1 MQSRVMNH
9 CRIGSENRRLYR
21 WMPCIGKTPT
31 EGNLNDVFEVEIMC
45 IGCQR
50 VGKAIERLLQLGFK
64 IFENRYNFLNSRL
77 VDHTARSKDE
87 QTDFFVKLD
96 VWRQFHH
103 SPRLSH
109 KPALGARKDSKEP
122 ITGGFIWLVFP
133 GYCPCTVNFLGHD
146 SKEKCRREPAHQNA
160 G

>member
-31 EGNLNDVFEVEIMC
+31 EGNLNDVFEIELNF

-50 VGKAIERLLQLGFK
+50 VGKPIERLLQLGFK

-87 QTDFFVKLD
+87 QTDVFVKLD
-96 VWRQFHH
+96 VWSQFHQ
-103 SPRLSH
+103 SLRLSH
-109 KPALGARKDSKEP
+109 NAAARASKENEELM
-122 ITGGFIWLVFP
+122 TGGLVSLP
-133 GYCPCTVNFLGHD
+133 
-146 SKEKCRREPAHQNA
+146 
-160 G
+160 